1 VSTPHTVYVSTTVVS
16 MADRGFTSFFHT
28 RCGTRMYSSPEQTRK
43 KSKLDGRSDIWS
55 AGVMLYQ
62 MFSLLVDVPFDP
74 VEIVINQ
81 TVVPPLSLHTVTPL
95 SAHMHHIVMKALEV
109 DPANR
114 WASAEEMGDELAR
127 EEAALLDGIRTVQ
140 TKFQPHEVSTHSPS
154 TTHSSPSPATTVAA
168 PPSPT
173 PASPP
178 AAAAPSPSKRIP
190 VEEIHPRYRQRRGGK
205 MFAGGTADL
214 PSKL

>member
-1 VSTPHTVYVSTTVVS
+1 
-16 MADRGFTSFFHT
+16 
-28 RCGTRMYSSPEQTRK
+28 MYSSPEQTRK

-114 WASAEEMGDELAR
+114 WASAEEMGDELHK
-127 EEAALLDGIRTVQ
+127 EEAALLDGIKTVQ
-140 TKFQPHEVSTHSPS
+140 TKYQPHEVTSHPTA
-154 TTHSSPSPATTVAA
+154 PATTVAVSS
-168 PPSPT
+168 SPT
-173 PASPP
+173 
-178 AAAAPSPSKRIP
+178 SPSAVASSAKRVP

-205 MFAGGTADL
+205 MFAGGTAEL